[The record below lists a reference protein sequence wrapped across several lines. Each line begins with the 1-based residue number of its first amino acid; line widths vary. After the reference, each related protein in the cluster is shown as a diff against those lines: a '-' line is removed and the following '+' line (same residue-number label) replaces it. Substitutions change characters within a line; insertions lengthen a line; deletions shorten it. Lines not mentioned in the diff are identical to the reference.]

1 MSGKERA
8 VLCEGVLRAAMALV
22 RSREA
27 PVLLQVYVCH
37 VLCRLLLAG
46 VLHSAHGE
54 LLNKIAAAE
63 TTLARTHAGGSVSRA
78 CAIALLQVSCTSS
91 LRPHALVACRAHEA
105 WGTGLLQLS
114 LPPLPL
120 TCSCRCL
127 LQIRLSIPSINAPPV
142 QVHVL
147 NRCKS
152 FIHMI

>member
-91 LRPHALVACRAHEA
+91 LRPHALVA
-105 WGTGLLQLS
+105 
-114 LPPLPL
+114 
-120 TCSCRCL
+120 
-127 LQIRLSIPSINAPPV
+127 
-142 QVHVL
+142 
-147 NRCKS
+147 
-152 FIHMI
+152 